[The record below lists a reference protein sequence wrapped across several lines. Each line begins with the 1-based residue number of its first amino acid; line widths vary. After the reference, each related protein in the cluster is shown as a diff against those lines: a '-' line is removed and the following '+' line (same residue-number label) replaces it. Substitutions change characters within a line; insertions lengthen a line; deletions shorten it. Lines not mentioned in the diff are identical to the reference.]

1 MSEKQLTLPVIGMT
15 CANCVAAV
23 ERNARKAEGVTEAAV
38 NFAAEKVTVSYDPDQ
53 AGGAQVTADVID
65 RIRRAGYDVPTAEV
79 ELPLLGMTCA
89 NCATTIE
96 RRLKKTDGVIDA
108 SVNLASERATVRYA
122 PGATTR
128 ADLVAAV
135 RRAGY
140 DVVEMAAGEEAPD
153 AEAAAREAEI
163 AHQRRRLLV
172 GAAFTLPLFL
182 LSMGRDLGLV
192 GAWANA
198 MWVNWLFLLLAT
210 PVQFYVGW
218 DYYTGA
224 FKSLRNGSA
233 NMDVL
238 VALGSSVAYFY
249 SVAVLLALATGS
261 MALGHHLYFETS
273 AVIITLIVAG
283 KLLEAR
289 AKGRTSEAIK
299 KLIGLQPKTARV
311 VRGGVELDVPVAEV
325 VPGDVLRVRPGE
337 KIPVD
342 GRVIDGRSS
351 VDESM
356 ITGESLPVDKT
367 AGDAVIG
374 ATLNRQ
380 GLLTVEA
387 GRVGKDSVLAQIIRM
402 VESAQGS
409 KAPIQRVVD
418 RVAAWFV
425 PAVIVLA
432 VLTFAVW
439 LLAGAGFVPALLRL
453 IAVLVIACPCAMGL
467 ATPTSIMVGVGKGA
481 EAGILFKNSAALEQA
496 HRLDAIVLDKTG
508 TITRGEPAVTDVIT
522 NDELRITNV
531 SATADDRPPTADSIA
546 ASDLAA
552 VGRRP
557 SAVMSEFEALR
568 LSASAERGSEHPL
581 GEAIVRAAEMR
592 GLALSSPE
600 RFEAV
605 AGHGIDAVV
614 DGRRV
619 LVGNRRL
626 MEREGVA
633 LNGLA
638 ERAAELEAAART
650 TMWVAVEDDRRQ
662 TTADRRPLTAVGAA
676 ALGDQPLTVAESAS
690 SNGDAP
696 PATRHSPLQ
705 AVALIGVADTI
716 KDGSAAAVRALRE
729 MGLTVVM
736 LTGDNEATAAAIGR
750 EAGIDRVLAGVL
762 PGQKADYVKQLQ
774 AEFSRDG
781 RHGRVGM
788 VGDGI
793 NDAPALAQA
802 DVGLAIGTGTDVAME
817 TADVTLMRGDLR
829 SVPQAIHLSRAT
841 MRNIHQNL
849 FWAFGY
855 NVILIP
861 IAAGVLAP
869 FDWAPD
875 FLRQLSPILAAGAMA
890 FSSISVVTN
899 ALRLRSVNLTTP
911 DIQ

>member
-23 ERNARKAEGVTEAAV
+23 ERNAKKAEGVTEAAV
-38 NFAAEKVTVSYDPDQ
+38 NFAAEKVTVSYDPEM
-53 AGGAQVTADVID
+53 AGGAQVTADVIE
-65 RIRRAGYDVPTAEV
+65 RIRRAGYEVPTAEV

-89 NCATTIE
+89 NCAATIE
-96 RRLKKTDGVIDA
+96 RRLKKTDGVLDA
-108 SVNLASERATVRYA
+108 TVNLASERATVRFA

-140 DVVEMAAGEEAPD
+140 DVVETAADEDAPD

-163 AHQRRRLLV
+163 AHQQRRLLV
-172 GAAFTLPLFL
+172 GVLFTLPLFL
-182 LSMGRDLGLV
+182 LSMGRDLGLL
-192 GAWANA
+192 GAWAGA
-198 MWVNWLFLLLAT
+198 LWVDWLFLLLAT
-210 PVQFYVGW
+210 PVQFYVGA

-249 SVAVLLALATGS
+249 SVAVLLFKSAGS

-311 VRGGVELDVPVAEV
+311 VRGGVEIDVPVAEV

-342 GRVIDGRSS
+342 GRVVEGRSS

-356 ITGESLPVDKT
+356 ITGESLPVDKV

-380 GLLTVEA
+380 GLLTVTAE
-387 GRVGKDSVLAQIIRM
+387 RVGKDSALAQIIRM

-425 PAVIVLA
+425 PAVIILA
-432 VLTFAVW
+432 LLTFAVW

-453 IAVLVIACPCAMGL
+453 VAVLVIACPC
-467 ATPTSIMVGVGKGA
+467 
-481 EAGILFKNSAALEQA
+481 
-496 HRLDAIVLDKTG
+496 VLDKTG
-508 TITRGEPAVTDVIT
+508 TITRGEPAVTDV
-522 NDELRITNV
+522 V
-531 SATADDRPPTADSIA
+531 STSVVSRS
-546 ASDLAA
+546 
-552 VGRRP
+552 VGQSKTDP
-557 SAVMSEFEALR
+557 LNTDPLTTDPLLTDHWLR
-568 LSASAERGSEHPL
+568 LAASAERGSEHPL
-581 GEAIVRAAEMR
+581 GQAIVGAAEAR

-600 RFEAV
+600 QFEAV
-605 AGHGIDAVV
+605 AGHGIITVV
-614 DGRRV
+614 DGQRV

-638 ERAAELEAAART
+638 GRAAELEATART
-650 TMWVAVEDDRRQ
+650 TMWVAIGDI
-662 TTADRRPLTAVGAA
+662 AVGDIAA
-676 ALGDQPLTVAESAS
+676 GNGAVGVGSSSVLMAEDAAILAAIQPHSATPNS
-690 SNGDAP
+690 S
-696 PATRHSPLQ
+696 LE

-716 KDGSAAAVRALRE
+716 KDGSAAAVAALRG

-762 PGQKADYVKQLQ
+762 PGEKSSYVKKLQ
-774 AEFSRDG
+774 AEG
-781 RHGRVGM
+781 LVVGM

-899 ALRLRSVNLTTP
+899 ALRLRRVQL
-911 DIQ
+911 

>member
-23 ERNARKAEGVTEAAV
+23 ERNAKKAEGVTEAAV
-38 NFAAEKVTVSYDPDQ
+38 NFAAEKVTVSYDPEM
-53 AGGAQVTADVID
+53 AGGAQVTADVIE
-65 RIRRAGYDVPTAEV
+65 RIRRAGYEVPTAEV

-89 NCATTIE
+89 NCAATIE
-96 RRLKKTDGVIDA
+96 RRLKKTDGVLDA
-108 SVNLASERATVRYA
+108 TVNLASERATVRFA

-140 DVVEMAAGEEAPD
+140 DVVETAADEDAPD

-163 AHQRRRLLV
+163 AHQQRRLLV
-172 GAAFTLPLFL
+172 GVLFTLPLFL
-182 LSMGRDLGLV
+182 LSMGRDLGLL
-192 GAWANA
+192 GAWAGA
-198 MWVNWLFLLLAT
+198 LWVDWLFLLLAT
-210 PVQFYVGW
+210 PVQFYVGA

-249 SVAVLLALATGS
+249 SVAVLLFKSAGS

-311 VRGGVELDVPVAEV
+311 VRGGVEIDVPVAEV

-342 GRVIDGRSS
+342 GRVVEGRSS

-356 ITGESLPVDKT
+356 ITGESLPVDKV

-380 GLLTVEA
+380 GLLTVTAE
-387 GRVGKDSVLAQIIRM
+387 RVGKDSALAQIIRM

-425 PAVIVLA
+425 PAVIILA
-432 VLTFAVW
+432 LLTFAVW

-453 IAVLVIACPCAMGL
+453 VAVLVIACPCAMGL

-496 HRLDAIVLDKTG
+496 HRLDAVVLDKTG
-508 TITRGEPAVTDVIT
+508 TITRGEPAVTDV
-522 NDELRITNV
+522 V
-531 SATADDRPPTADSIA
+531 STSVGQSKTAPLTTDPLLTDHW
-546 ASDLAA
+546 
-552 VGRRP
+552 
-557 SAVMSEFEALR
+557 LR
-568 LSASAERGSEHPL
+568 LAASAERGSEHPL
-581 GEAIVRAAEMR
+581 GQAIVGAAEAR

-600 RFEAV
+600 QFEAV
-605 AGHGIDAVV
+605 AGHGIITVV
-614 DGRRV
+614 NGQRV

-638 ERAAELEAAART
+638 GRATELEAAART
-650 TMWVAVEDDRRQ
+650 TMWVAVGDVAIGDI
-662 TTADRRPLTAVGAA
+662 AVGDIAA
-676 ALGDQPLTVAESAS
+676 GNIAAGNGAVGVGSSSVLMAEDVARMAAIQPHSATPNS
-690 SNGDAP
+690 SLA
-696 PATRHSPLQ
+696 

-716 KDGSAAAVRALRE
+716 KDGSADAVRALRQ

-762 PGQKADYVKQLQ
+762 PGEKSSYVKKLQ
-774 AEFSRDG
+774 TEG
-781 RHGRVGM
+781 LVVGM

-899 ALRLRSVNLTTP
+899 ALRLRRVQL
-911 DIQ
+911 

>member
-1 MSEKQLTLPVIGMT
+1 MSDKQLTLPVIGMT

-23 ERNARKAEGVTEAAV
+23 ERNARKVEGVTEAAV

-89 NCATTIE
+89 NCAATIE
-96 RRLKKTDGVIDA
+96 RRLKKTDGVLDA
-108 SVNLASERATVRYA
+108 TVNLASERATVRFA

-140 DVVEMAAGEEAPD
+140 DVVETAADQDAPD

-163 AHQRRRLLV
+163 AHQKRRLLV

-182 LSMGRDLGLV
+182 LSMGRDLGLL

-198 MWVNWLFLLLAT
+198 LWVDWLFLLLAT

-249 SVAVLLALATGS
+249 SVAVLVASSLGS

-325 VPGDVLRVRPGE
+325 VVGDVLRVRPGE
-337 KIPVD
+337 KVPVD

-356 ITGESLPVDKT
+356 ITGESLPVDKA
-367 AGDAVIG
+367 AGDGVIG

-380 GLLTVEA
+380 GLLTIAAE
-387 GRVGKDSVLAQIIRM
+387 RVGKDSALAQIIRM

-425 PAVIVLA
+425 PAVIILA
-432 VLTFAVW
+432 LLTFAVW

-496 HRLDAIVLDKTG
+496 HRLKAIVLDKTG
-508 TITRGEPAVTDVIT
+508 TITRGEPAVTEV
-522 NDELRITNV
+522 V
-531 SATADDRPPTADSIA
+531 SGQYSVVSRSVDQYSVVSRSVDQYSVVSRSVGQS
-546 ASDLAA
+546 ASTDPLTTD
-552 VGRRP
+552 P
-557 SAVMSEFEALR
+557 LTTDPWLR
-568 LSASAERGSEHPL
+568 LAASAERGSEHPL
-581 GEAIVRAAEMR
+581 GQAIVRAAEAR

-600 RFEAV
+600 QFEAV
-605 AGHGIDAVV
+605 AGHGIVAVV
-614 DGRRV
+614 EGRRV

-638 ERAAELEAAART
+638 ERAAALEAAART
-650 TMWVAVEDDRRQ
+650 TMWVAVDEA
-662 TTADRRPLTAVGAA
+662 TPN
-676 ALGDQPLTVAESAS
+676 S
-690 SNGDAP
+690 S
-696 PATRHSPLQ
+696 LQ

-716 KDGSAAAVRALRE
+716 KDGSAEAVAALRR
-729 MGLTVVM
+729 MGLAVVM

-762 PGQKADYVKQLQ
+762 PGEKSSYVKQLQ
-774 AEFSRDG
+774 DEG
-781 RHGRVGM
+781 QVVGM

-829 SVPQAIHLSRAT
+829 SVPQAIHLSHAT

-869 FDWAPD
+869 FDWAPA

-899 ALRLRSVNLTTP
+899 ALRLRAVKL
-911 DIQ
+911 